1 MKLLIY
7 HLFISLSLLITKV
20 YKKCYITMVYYDDD
34 HNMLNNDETEK
45 LCTGK
50 PMHLMPKVEVA
61 VLFCMYEFGV
71 LLVFLVSFSILG

>member
-1 MKLLIY
+1 
-7 HLFISLSLLITKV
+7 
-20 YKKCYITMVYYDDD
+20 MVYYDDD